1 MLVDSHAHLDSERYA
16 EDREAMLV
24 RAYEAGVET
33 ILAVG
38 IGEGPDTMHAAL
50 DLSRAYRSRA
60 DMPQI
65 VVSAGI
71 HPHEASL
78 ADESALKKLD
88 GLAAEPEVVAIG
100 EIGLD
105 YFYDHSPRELQQR
118 VFVNQME
125 IAAAHKLPILIHCR
139 ASADSTNA
147 WDDALALLDEH
158 WRATGLGGVLH
169 CFAGDYGHAKRAMDM
184 NFLVSFA
191 GNITFPKAQPIRD
204 VAAKLPAD
212 RMLIET
218 DAPFLAPVPNRGKRN
233 EPAMVPRVAEQLAQ
247 VCGSD
252 YETMALTTT
261 ENFYRFFRLSPITR
275 PRAGESKTD
284 IGLQVEN

>member
-1 MLVDSHAHLDSERYA
+1 MLVDSHAHLDSDRYV

-50 DLSRAYRSRA
+50 DLSREYRSRA
-60 DMPQI
+60 EMPRI

-71 HPHEASL
+71 HPHEASM
-78 ADESALKKLD
+78 ADDAALKKLD
-88 GLAAEPEVVAIG
+88 ALVAESEVVAVG

-105 YFYDHSPRELQQR
+105 YFYDHSPREVQQR
-118 VFVNQME
+118 AFVDQMQ
-125 IAAAHKLPILIHCR
+125 IAARHSLPILIHCR

-147 WDDALALLDEH
+147 WDDALALLEEH

-169 CFAGDYGHAKRAMDM
+169 CFAGEIRHAEQAMDM
-184 NFLVSFA
+184 GFLVSFA
-191 GNITFPKAQPIRD
+191 GNITFPKAQPIRE
-204 VAAKLPAD
+204 VAAKLPMD
-212 RMLIET
+212 RILIET
-218 DAPFLAPVPNRGKRN
+218 DAPFLAPVPHRGKRN
-233 EPAMVPRVAEQLAQ
+233 EPAMVRRVAEQLAE
-247 VCGSD
+247 VRGVN

-261 ENFYRFFRLSPITR
+261 ENFQRFFHGSQAETVSAIEAKDMRR
-275 PRAGESKTD
+275 P
-284 IGLQVEN
+284 

>member
-1 MLVDSHAHLDSERYA
+1 MLVDSHAHLDSDRYA

-24 RAYEAGVET
+24 RAYEASVET

-38 IGEGPDTMHAAL
+38 IGDGPDTMHTAL
-50 DLSRAYRSRA
+50 DLSREYRSRA

-71 HPHEASL
+71 HPHEANL
-78 ADESALKKLD
+78 ANEDALRKLD
-88 GLAAEPEVVAIG
+88 DLAAEPEVVAVG

-105 YFYDHSPRELQQR
+105 YFYDHSPRKAQQR
-118 VFVNQME
+118 VFVDQMK

-158 WRATGLGGVLH
+158 WRAAGLGGVLH
-169 CFAGDYGHAKRAMDM
+169 CFAGEYEHAKRAMGM

-212 RMLIET
+212 SILIET

-233 EPAMVPRVAEQLAQ
+233 EPAMVHRVAEQLAE
-247 VCGSD
+247 VRGSD

-261 ENFYRFFRLSPITR
+261 ENFYRFFRLSPTARAKASETR
-275 PRAGESKTD
+275 TGIR
-284 IGLQVEN
+284 LQVEN

>member
-1 MLVDSHAHLDSERYA
+1 
-16 EDREAMLV
+16 
-24 RAYEAGVET
+24 
-33 ILAVG
+33 
-38 IGEGPDTMHAAL
+38 
-50 DLSRAYRSRA
+50 
-60 DMPQI
+60 
-65 VVSAGI
+65 
-71 HPHEASL
+71 L
-78 ADESALKKLD
+78 ADERALDKLD
-88 GLAAEPEVVAIG
+88 ALATEPEVVAVG

-105 YFYDHSPRELQQR
+105 YFYDHSPREVQQR
-118 VFVNQME
+118 VFVDQMK
-125 IAAAHKLPILIHCR
+125 IAAVHKLPILIHCR

-169 CFAGDYGHAKRAMDM
+169 CFAGEYGHAKQAMDM

-212 RMLIET
+212 RILIET

-233 EPAMVPRVAEQLAQ
+233 EPAMVQRVAEQLAE
-247 VCGSD
+247 VRGSD

-261 ENFYRFFRLSPITR
+261 ENFYRFFRLSRTTKIPASET
-275 PRAGESKTD
+275 GTD
-284 IGLQVEN
+284 VGLQVEN

>member
-24 RAYEAGVET
+24 RAYQAGVET

-38 IGEGPDTMHAAL
+38 IGDGPDTMHAAL
-50 DLSRAYRSRA
+50 DLSRAYRSRV
-60 DMPQI
+60 DIPQI

-71 HPHEASL
+71 HPHEANL
-78 ADESALKKLD
+78 ADEEALNKLD
-88 GLAAEPEVVAIG
+88 TLAAETDVVAIG

-105 YFYDHSPRELQQR
+105 YFYDHSPRDVQQR
-118 VFVNQME
+118 VFIDQMK

-147 WDDALALLDEH
+147 WDETLALLDEH
-158 WRATGLGGVLH
+158 WRPTGLGGVLH
-169 CFAGDYGHAKRAMDM
+169 CFAGEYGHAKQAMAM
-184 NFLVSFA
+184 GFLVSFA
-191 GNITFPKAQPIRD
+191 GNMTFLKAQPIRD

-212 RMLIET
+212 RILIET

-233 EPAMVPRVAEQLAQ
+233 EPAMVGRVAQQLAE
-247 VCGSD
+247 VRGVD

-261 ENFYRFFRLSPITR
+261 ENFYRFFRLSRNSRVPAGVTGTDDGL
-275 PRAGESKTD
+275 RA
-284 IGLQVEN
+284 EN